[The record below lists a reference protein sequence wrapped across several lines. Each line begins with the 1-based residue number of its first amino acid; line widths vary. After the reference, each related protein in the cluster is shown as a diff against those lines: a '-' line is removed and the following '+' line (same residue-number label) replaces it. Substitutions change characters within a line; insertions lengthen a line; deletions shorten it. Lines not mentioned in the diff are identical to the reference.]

1 MRGTMTRQLFAAIV
15 FVSLVAAI
23 GCTGTHGRRRL
34 SHGAKPS
41 NAASMDSIWEF
52 RSLHSIGKVFE
63 SVEAW

>member
-1 MRGTMTRQLFAAIV
+1 MTRQLFAAIV

-23 GCTGTHGRRRL
+23 GCTETHGRRRV

-52 RSLHSIGKVFE
+52 RSLHSAGMAFE
-63 SVEAW
+63 PLEAW